1 MKLQSVDSYQPGL
14 VQTHGVSHVE
24 GRPSRGEPSSSTF
37 FHAGHGDQAPA
48 TFSPR
53 TNGEIAGQHAFDS
66 LGGMLTGYAV
76 TPGGPL
82 RDDPSTRGVFRGDDG
97 QAYLRQGDQTYPAR
111 YDKDNGTWRIHTPD
125 NPAKYAYPVKQ
136 DESGNWRAHGDV
148 GLPGGFRGAPPAGIG
163 WGQHAVLQ
171 LQQQVQHLQNQQAQL
186 QQEHQNLHSQLQQF
200 PGPQHANRSP
210 AELAQLQGMLQ
221 SQLGNVTNQL
231 QAVNQQIQQANQQL
245 VQLQNELQH

>member
-1 MKLQSVDSYQPGL
+1 MLKGLPNRGTEVDATSG
-14 VQTHGVSHVE
+14 VQFGVPLAYT
-24 GRPSRGEPSSSTF
+24 GKPS
-37 FHAGHGDQAPA
+37 
-48 TFSPR
+48 
-53 TNGEIAGQHAFDS
+53 
-66 LGGMLTGYAV
+66 
-76 TPGGPL
+76 GPL
-82 RDDPSTRGVFRGDDG
+82 RADPATPGVYRADNG
-97 QAYLRQGDQTYPAR
+97 QAYIKQGGQMFAVK
-111 YDKDNGTWRIHTPD
+111 YDGDNRTWRVYSPD

-136 DESGNWRAHGDV
+136 DESGNWHAHGDV